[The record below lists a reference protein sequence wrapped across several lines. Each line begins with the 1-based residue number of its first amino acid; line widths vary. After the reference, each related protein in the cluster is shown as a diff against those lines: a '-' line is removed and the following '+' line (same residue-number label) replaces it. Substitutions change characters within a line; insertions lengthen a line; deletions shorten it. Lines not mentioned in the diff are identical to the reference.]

1 MLQFRLLRSQAVL
14 NIELLQTVFRRHG
27 LDAWAYRLPGQMQQA
42 FELVKHGDFERWRHV
57 VEGIPPIRTEKL
69 DLAADRVR
77 IGNQDELDPETQKSL
92 EQSLRALQPWRKGPF
107 SVFGIDIDS
116 EWRSDWKW
124 RRLLPHISPLH
135 NRRVLDVGCGN
146 GYHCWRMQGEGA
158 ELVVGIDPNMLFLS
172 QFSALKG
179 LMANAPEV
187 HFLPIGIEGLPSGM
201 QAFDTVF
208 SMGILYHR
216 RSPMDHLLQLRGAL
230 RSGGELVLE
239 TLVIEGDE
247 RQVLLPR
254 GRYAKMR
261 NVWFIPSTGALRLWL
276 EKCGFGDVRI
286 VDVTATTTSEQRA
299 TNWMSFESLADFL
312 DPLDHS
318 RTIEGYP
325 APLRA
330 VLLAKA

>member
-1 MLQFRLLRSQAVL
+1 MGISIAGD
-14 NIELLQTVFRRHG
+14 IS
-27 LDAWAYRLPGQMQQA
+27 WKAYRPSAQKNWILRLTGY
-42 FELVKHGDFERWRHV
+42 EL
-57 VEGIPPIRTEKL
+57 
-69 DLAADRVR
+69 
-77 IGNQDELDPETQKSL
+77 GNREELDPQTRKSL

-107 SVFGIDIDS
+107 CVFGIDIDT

-124 RRLLPHISPLH
+124 QRLLPHISSLH

-146 GYHCWRMQGEGA
+146 GYHCWRMLGEGA
-158 ELVVGIDPNMLFLS
+158 ELVVGIDPSMLFLS
-172 QFSALKG
+172 QFSAIKG

-187 HFLPIGIEGLPSGM
+187 HLLPLGIEALPSSM

-216 RSPMDHLLQLRGAL
+216 RSPMEHLQQLREAL

-247 RQVLLPR
+247 NQVLVPR

-261 NVWFIPSTGALRLWL
+261 NVWFIPSTSALKLWL
-276 EKCGFGDVRI
+276 EKCAFRDVRI
-286 VDVTATTTSEQRA
+286 VDITATTTGEQRA

-312 DPLDHS
+312 DPGDQTK
-318 RTIEGYP
+318 TIEGYP
-325 APLRA
+325 APVRA

>member
-1 MLQFRLLRSQAVL
+1 MIETRLLQK
-14 NIELLQTVFRRHG
+14 VFTRHG
-27 LDAWAYRLPGQMQQA
+27 LDAWAGLLPEQMQRA
-42 FELVKHGDFERWRHV
+42 FEQVKHGDFDRWRHI
-57 VEGIPPIRTEKL
+57 VEGIPSISTENL

-77 IGNQDELDPETQKSL
+77 IGNQYELDAATRTSL

-107 SVFGIDIDS
+107 SVFGIDIDT

-124 RRLLPHISPLH
+124 QRLLPHISSLR

-146 GYHCWRMQGEGA
+146 GYHCWRMLGEGA

-172 QFSALKG
+172 QFSALKR
-179 LMANAPEV
+179 LMTNAPEV
-187 HFLPIGIEGLPSGM
+187 HLLPVGIEALPSGM
-201 QAFDTVF
+201 QVFDTVF

-216 RSPMDHLLQLRGAL
+216 RSPMDHLLQLREAL
-230 RSGGELVLE
+230 RKGGELVLE

-247 RQVLLPR
+247 NQVLVPR

-261 NVWFIPSTGALRLWL
+261 NVWFIPSTGGLKLWL
-276 EKCGFGDVRI
+276 EKCGFMDVRI
-286 VDVTATTTSEQRA
+286 VDVTATTSGEQHS

-312 DPLDHS
+312 DPVDQT
-318 RTIEGYP
+318 RTIEGHP
-325 APLRA
+325 APVRA